1 MVTTHNQLH
10 ISGTSLHHQFFC
22 NNTFSRLGSFNSIKT
37 KVMLFLLIIF
47 HGLPPLQLFTFD
59 HNFFICGCTLNN
71 FYLNSFNKAK
81 EMPRLFRVI
90 FIVKSCFQ
98 IFWQLCSLS
107 WNCSQIF
114 TTFLWM
120 NIIDVKVV
128 KLIQNTLRIY
138 TQLNSK
144 EIYILFPFMR
154 SRTSNNI
161 E

>member
-22 NNTFSRLGSFNSIKT
+22 NNTFLCLRSINSIKT
-37 KVMLFLLIIF
+37 KVMLFLSYILWSTTFSTI
-47 HGLPPLQLFTFD
+47 HVRSQL
-59 HNFFICGCTLNN
+59 FFICGYRLNN
-71 FYLNSFNKAK
+71 FYSIEFDQVMKIPL
-81 EMPRLFRVI
+81 LYGVI
-90 FIVKSCFQ
+90 FIVKSHFKK
-98 IFWQLCSLS
+98 FWQLCSLS

-128 KLIQNTLRIY
+128 KLIQKILKIY

-144 EIYILFPFMR
+144 EIYMLCSFYEI
-154 SRTSNNI
+154 TNI
-161 E
+161 Q